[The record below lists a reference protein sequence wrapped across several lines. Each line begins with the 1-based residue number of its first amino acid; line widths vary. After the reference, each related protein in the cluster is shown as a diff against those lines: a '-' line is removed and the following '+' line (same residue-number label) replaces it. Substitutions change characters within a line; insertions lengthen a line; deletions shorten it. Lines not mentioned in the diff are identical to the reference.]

1 MSYADAGILAYSN
14 VVQTIKFIL
23 NPGQLGDVMSR
34 TALFANAFN
43 DLIKKA
49 RREADQQKA
58 VIAKELEQAK
68 AQYDKAQ
75 EKVAE
80 LEKQLAEID
89 DELAIGLVA
98 AARESGIKIDLKR
111 ASAAVSPPPAP
122 SESKR
127 KSPSDTTR
135 ERNAV
140 LAMLKKHRGTW
151 LASTEIKETTG
162 VGRPVSIL
170 LKNETGIESQG
181 KGRGVQYRI
190 L

>member
-1 MSYADAGILAYSN
+1 
-14 VVQTIKFIL
+14 
-23 NPGQLGDVMSR
+23 MSR

-43 DLIKKA
+43 GLIKKA
-49 RREADQQKA
+49 REEADQQKS
-58 VIAKELEQAK
+58 VIAKELEQARQQFT
-68 AQYDKAQ
+68 AAQ
-75 EKVAE
+75 ERVAD

-89 DELAIGLVA
+89 DELAVGLVA

-111 ASAAVSPPPAP
+111 ASAAVSPAPAA
-122 SESKR
+122 SASQSTR
-127 KSPSDTTR
+127 KTPSDTTR

-140 LAMLKKHRGTW
+140 LTMLKKNSGQW

-162 VGRPVSIL
+162 VERPVSIL